1 MTRYLLIAL
10 AIIPLACGASPVIK
24 QQVRLLT
31 KPSISYPDAAR
42 AAGHQGTVRLR
53 LSINTEGRIED
64 VEVVESSRSA
74 VLDAAAVEQAKAWRL
89 SPAIDVEDKP
99 VAVKVVAPFEFAK
112 DSIVDLPSKACSDL
126 NVDVGWYRSVY
137 PDKPISDMRLY
148 NLSLG
153 VLAMGA
159 GSPSR
164 ILETSKKFSKAFEKT
179 VERCADKPDE
189 KYWDNIQSRMN
200 AWF

>member
-1 MTRYLLIAL
+1 LIAL

-31 KPSISYPDAAR
+31 KLSISYPDAAR

-74 VLDAAAVEQAKAWRL
+74 VLDAAAVEQAKAL
-89 SPAIDVEDKP
+89 TLPPAINVEDKP
-99 VAVKVVAPFEFAK
+99 V
-112 DSIVDLPSKACSDL
+112 S
-126 NVDVGWYRSVY
+126 G
-137 PDKPISDMRLY
+137 MRLY
-148 NLSLG
+148 NLFLG

-159 GSPSR
+159 GSP
-164 ILETSKKFSKAFEKT
+164 SKAFEKT